1 MSLIKPLPEAVVSRF
16 RSGMKRA
23 VDRGLP
29 EPTAM
34 TLATVGVHGRPS
46 ARTVLLKGMDAQGF
60 VFYTNLTSRKG
71 RHIQNSPDVS
81 LVWWWRENGE
91 QVLVDGQA
99 QAVSDQEAD
108 LYFASRPRGSQIG
121 AWASLQS
128 QPLADRQQFLDR
140 IAHFERKFADGDVP
154 RPEHWSGFRVRP
166 RRIEFW
172 YERKYRLHERVCFE
186 LTSGGW
192 SETLLY
198 P

>member
-71 RHIQNSPDVS
+71 RHIKNSPDGS
-81 LVWWWRENGE
+81 LFLWWRGNGE
-91 QVLVDGQA
+91 QVLYVGH
-99 QAVSDQEAD
+99 VRD
-108 LYFASRPRGSQIG
+108 LSYI
-121 AWASLQS
+121 
-128 QPLADRQQFLDR
+128 
-140 IAHFERKFADGDVP
+140 
-154 RPEHWSGFRVRP
+154 
-166 RRIEFW
+166 
-172 YERKYRLHERVCFE
+172 
-186 LTSGGW
+186 
-192 SETLLY
+192 
-198 P
+198 